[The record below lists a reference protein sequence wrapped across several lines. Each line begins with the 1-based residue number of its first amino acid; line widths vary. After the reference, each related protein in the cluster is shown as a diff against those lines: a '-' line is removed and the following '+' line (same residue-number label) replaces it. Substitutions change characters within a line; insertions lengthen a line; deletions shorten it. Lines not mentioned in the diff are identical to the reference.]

1 VGKPPPKAY
10 YSGKKGH
17 TLKTRVFIERNSLQ
31 SIDVPEARGS
41 EHDFKVY
48 KETIGKDISTSI
60 PVNADLGYQG
70 IKEYHQNCF
79 IPIKRSKKQQLT

>member
-1 VGKPPPKAY
+1 L
-10 YSGKKGH
+10 SGA
-17 TLKTRVFIERNSLQ
+17 VWQ
-31 SIDVPEARGS
+31 SIDVPEAKGS

-60 PVNADLGYQG
+60 PLDADLGYQG
-70 IKEYHQNCF
+70 IKEYHPNRF